1 MRPPASLSEAER
13 SIWVHVVTSN
23 KPEAFRPSDQALLMR
38 HVETVAMSDHAAKK
52 LAADI
57 AKGRMPSSWLSV
69 QERLTKLL
77 ITLGRQLRLS
87 PLARTP
93 HKNGRPEPV
102 DPYGNGHAVSA
113 YELMRLQDDP
123 Q

>member
-38 HVETVAMSDHAAKK
+38 YVETVAMSDHAAKK

-57 AKGRMPSSWLSV
+57 AKGRMPSSLLSV

-77 ITLGRQLRLS
+77 ITLG
-87 PLARTP
+87 
-93 HKNGRPEPV
+93 
-102 DPYGNGHAVSA
+102 
-113 YELMRLQDDP
+113 
-123 Q
+123 